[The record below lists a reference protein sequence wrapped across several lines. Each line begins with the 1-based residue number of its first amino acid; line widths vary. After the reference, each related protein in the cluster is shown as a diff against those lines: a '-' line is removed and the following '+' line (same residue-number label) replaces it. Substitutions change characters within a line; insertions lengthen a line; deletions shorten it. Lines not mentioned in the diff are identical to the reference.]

1 MGRLAAEVDV
11 EHSGVRAPGREQRQG
26 RGDARRMPDL
36 GGAEL
41 GREILDQERDDRL
54 VLDDENLQAFET
66 GAGVVVGRLAHAPLK
81 HDPEKWATGFRKRS
95 CSNKEVE
102 RDDDSTRSHRALDA
116 SGTSIRQRR
125 PAGLG
130 GPLELVA
137 DAALD
142 EAAAET
148 GAGRLL
154 DHRSAALAPV
164 DGEVLAGAVAGD
176 GPGQVEGA
184 VRGRQ
189 GTVRGVWSQARAA
202 PWRASAPP

>member
-1 MGRLAAEVDV
+1 MI
-11 EHSGVRAPGREQRQG
+11 P
-26 RGDARRMPDL
+26 
-36 GGAEL
+36 
-41 GREILDQERDDRL
+41 
-54 VLDDENLQAFET
+54 
-66 GAGVVVGRLAHAPLK
+66 K
-81 HDPEKWATGFRKRS
+81 KWATGFRKRS

-102 RDDDSTRSHRALDA
+102 RDDDSTRSHRARNLD
-116 SGTSIRQRR
+116 
-125 PAGLG
+125 PATQTGRLIGDLG

-189 GTVRGVWSQARAA
+189 GTVFRGVWSQARAA
-202 PWRASAPP
+202 PWRA